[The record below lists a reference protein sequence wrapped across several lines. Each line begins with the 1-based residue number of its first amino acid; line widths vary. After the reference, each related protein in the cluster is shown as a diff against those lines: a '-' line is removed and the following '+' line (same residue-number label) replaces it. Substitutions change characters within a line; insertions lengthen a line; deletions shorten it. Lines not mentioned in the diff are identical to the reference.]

1 MRDNIEAARAIVQ
14 SRTDAYS
21 AALWAEVPV
30 IEGPIGTHVTFPGI
44 VGAAIMGREAAL
56 APVRDDVRRP
66 APSDLEV
73 VAVEVLAAWFL
84 DYNYFRFSFG
94 QVPVALLFGA
104 DPVDVSP
111 ETGSRLA
118 VAAAQFLCG
127 YEEEDARKRAAATP
141 LAALAIKESMWGSP
155 LPEEWI

>member
-1 MRDNIEAARAIVQ
+1 MRHNMEAARAIVEG
-14 SRTDAYS
+14 RTDAYS
-21 AALWAEVPV
+21 AALWAEVPLT
-30 IEGPIGTHVTFPGI
+30 EGPTGRYVTFPGI

-56 APVRDDVRRP
+56 APARNDVRRR

-84 DYNYFRFSFG
+84 DYNYFRFSVG
-94 QVPVALLFGA
+94 RLPVALLFGN

-111 ETGSRLA
+111 EASARLA

-127 YEEEDARKRAAATP
+127 YEEEDAGKRAASTP
-141 LAALAIKESMWGSP
+141 LAVLAIKESMWGSP